1 MRPDGIIRPGSPEHV
16 TVREVAVL
24 AGRDPA
30 DFRGYVL
37 LLVPGDRNAAVEAVE
52 VLTDAPSPA
61 ALITV
66 LASVAASVGNKLQLQ
81 GESGWSQ

>member
-1 MRPDGIIRPGSPEHV
+1 MRPDGILRPGSPEHV

-37 LLVPGDRNAAVEAVE
+37 LLVPGDRNASLE

-66 LASVAASVGNKLQLQ
+66 LATAVASVGNELQLQ